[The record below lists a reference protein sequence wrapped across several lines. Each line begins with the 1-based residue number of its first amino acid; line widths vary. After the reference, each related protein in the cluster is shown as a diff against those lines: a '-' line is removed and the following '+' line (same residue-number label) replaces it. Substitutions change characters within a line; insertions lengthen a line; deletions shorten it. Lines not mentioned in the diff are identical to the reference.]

1 MKFTITRTKFLDGL
15 KSVQNIIGSKGN
27 IQIIQNVMIEAKD
40 NILVLTTTDLDIS
53 VRNTIECEVVEPGT
67 TTVPAKLLFNSVSK
81 AVEGLV
87 EVETDSNEMMRIKAG
102 YANFKIAGMPASEF
116 PKLPVDEEACS
127 YTIGQQALREMF
139 RKTSY
144 AASQDDTRRTLK
156 GVLMRFKDSKLTMVA
171 TDGRRLALVEK
182 EVEFPVSNEKDII
195 LPSKTVQELQRNLDG
210 EENVTITLQKTQ
222 LCFTFNTLNIY
233 SKLIEDVYPNY
244 AQVIPGES
252 GHKITIDRKMLL
264 DALDRVS
271 VMTLDETHFTRLSF
285 SDNCLTVSSAA
296 GEIGEATDQVDIKYI
311 GEKIDIVFNPTYIME
326 MLKAIDDDEVTIH
339 LNSGTSPAMFKCS
352 IPFLYVI
359 MPLRIS

>member
-1 MKFTITRTKFLDGL
+1 MKFKITRTRFLEGL
-15 KSVQNIIGSKGN
+15 KSVQNIIGAKSN
-27 IQIIQNVMIEAKD
+27 LPIIQNVMIEAKAGL
-40 NILVLTTTDLDIS
+40 LVMTTTDLDIS
-53 VRNTIECEVVEPGT
+53 VRNTIECEVEEQGA

-81 AVEGLV
+81 AVEGIIEV
-87 EVETDSNEMMRIKAG
+87 EVDANETMKIKAG
-102 YANFKIAGMPASEF
+102 YANFKITGISASEF

-144 AASQDDTRRTLK
+144 ASSQDDTRRTLK

-195 LPSKTVQELQRNLDG
+195 LPSKTVQELQRTLDG
-210 EENVTITLQKTQ
+210 EDNVTITLQKTQ
-222 LCFTFNTLNIY
+222 LCFKFNTLNIY
-233 SKLIEDVYPNY
+233 TKLIEDTYPNY
-244 AQVIPGES
+244 EQVIPAES
-252 GHKITIDRKMLL
+252 NHKITADRKMLL

-271 VMTLDETHFTRLSF
+271 VMTLDETHSTRLSF
-285 SDNCLTVSSAA
+285 DNNCLTVVSAA
-296 GEIGEATDQVDIKYI
+296 GEIGEASDQVDIKYV

-326 MLKAIDDDEVTIH
+326 MLKAIDDDEVTIY
-339 LNSGTSPAMFKCS
+339 LNSGTAPALFKCS